1 MDVIKDN
8 ELDRLMDIF
17 KNTSVNYKE
26 KEPYK
31 KDLKLKKE
39 FDRLKLN
46 DLFASK
52 QLSPSELP
60 TESILI
66 SGKPMIGKTLIMLC
80 WKELLEESEKEKRYY
95 GTYCSDDYSFKWI
108 DERETDR
115 YYRQIENNRETPNKI
130 TKKKYYF
137 LDDFC
142 FQPYNFSGATLASG
156 FIDYQNSLLRFLEI
170 NKDII
175 VIGSTNNKPSECM
188 KEPNKTLDESRLYV
202 RAKAIFKRRISL

>member
-1 MDVIKDN
+1 MDVINDN
-8 ELDRLMDIF
+8 ELNRLMEIF

-26 KEPYK
+26 KEQYQ
-31 KDLKLKKE
+31 KDLKLKTE
-39 FDRLKLN
+39 FNRLGLN
-46 DLFASK
+46 DFFASK
-52 QLSPSELP
+52 QLSPSNLP

-80 WKELLEESEKEKRYY
+80 WKELLEESEKEKKYY
-95 GTYCSDDYSFKWI
+95 GTYSDDYSFKWI

-115 YYRQIENNRETPNKI
+115 YYRQIENNREAPNKLI
-130 TKKKYYF
+130 KRKYYF

-175 VIGSTNNKPSECM
+175 VIGSTNNKPSECL
-188 KEPNKTLDESRLYV
+188 KEPSKTLDESRLYV
-202 RAKAIFKRRISL
+202 RAKAIFKKKINL